1 MRCWQILDQFCT
13 FFQEDLQ
20 RMKEINLTVFVY
32 ILMLVQLQR
41 SSICPMNF
49 LSLVGRSH
57 KEFNGWCSITLL
69 LVCSSFSWE
78 NGHLLPIRQTKTQFR
93 FRSLFPQDV
102 HIPNAS
108 VLNFL
113 NVFRKLTP
121 FKSGSSYALPWY
133 PNNLEKH
140 VNIVLI
146 YNTVPPVCFST
157 FCKQ

>member
-41 SSICPMNF
+41 SE
-49 LSLVGRSH
+49 H

-146 YNTVPPVCFST
+146 YNTVTPVCFST
-157 FCKQ
+157 FCKPCISI